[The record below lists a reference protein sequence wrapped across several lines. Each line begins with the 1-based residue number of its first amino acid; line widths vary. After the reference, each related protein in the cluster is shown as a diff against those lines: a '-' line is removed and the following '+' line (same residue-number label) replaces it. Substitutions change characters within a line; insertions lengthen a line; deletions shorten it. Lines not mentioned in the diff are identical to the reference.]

1 MGFCFRKS
9 VKIGPFRLNASKSGI
24 GVSAGVKGFRV
35 TKTATGRTRT
45 TASIPGT
52 GISYVQERGKAVKT
66 KGTTKKRR
74 LWIWIVIGVLL
85 VLGAIGSCNNKNA
98 APAEASPTPTVA
110 ATPNNNETTK
120 SQPQAAAEV
129 TPRVYTFILNTST
142 HKYHD
147 PKCSTLKDLKEE
159 NREEFTGTREEVE
172 AMGYEPCGRCGG

>member
-1 MGFCFRKS
+1 MGIRFRKS
-9 VKIGPFRLNASKSGI
+9 ANLGPFRFTLSKSGI
-24 GVSAGVKGFRV
+24 SKSVGAKGFRV
-35 TKTATGRTRT
+35 TKTASGRTRT

-52 GISYVQERGKAVKT
+52 GISYVQERGTTVKGNAQT
-66 KGTTKKRR
+66 KKKRR
-74 LWIWIVIGVLL
+74 WIWVAVGVLL
-85 VLGAIGSCNNKNA
+85 VLGAIASCNNKSA

-110 ATPNNNETTK
+110 ATPNDEPSK

-147 PKCSTLKDLKEE
+147 SKCSTLKDLKDE